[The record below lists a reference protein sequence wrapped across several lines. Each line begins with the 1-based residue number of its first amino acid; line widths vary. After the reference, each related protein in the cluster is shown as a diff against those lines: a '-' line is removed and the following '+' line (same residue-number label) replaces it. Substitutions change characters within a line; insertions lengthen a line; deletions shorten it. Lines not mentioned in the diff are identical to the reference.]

1 MARVYKVSAD
11 MSEKEKAVGGVLTFG
26 QAAWLALGF
35 IISAGLFL
43 LLARQVGAVFA
54 VIVALPPGIAIGL
67 LFAFYKK
74 QQLPLAT
81 YLKLKHEFKK
91 KSKQLVNDLAYG
103 KEFTKDDEL
112 FQ

>member
-11 MSEKEKAVGGVLTFG
+11 MSEKEKAVGGVITFG

-43 LLARQVGAVFA
+43 SLGKILGGVLAAIIA
-54 VIVALPPGIAIGL
+54 IPPGLAIGV

-74 QQLPLAT
+74 KQLPLAT
-81 YLKLKHEFKK
+81 YLRLKHEFKK
-91 KSKQLVNDLAYG
+91 KSKQLVNDMAYG
-103 KEFTKDDEL
+103 KEFAKEDEL